1 MKDKKWLGEALI
13 LLVVLAPLVYLA
25 TVWNSLPEQVPLHW
39 NIKGETDNYGSKWEL
54 LFVLGGMQLFTYLLF
69 LLLPKIAAKRNNIK
83 LMGSNFYKMRL
94 LMQVFI
100 SSLFVIILLA
110 SADIMDISVNTMIA
124 SVLAIFM
131 LLFGNYMTSIRPN
144 YFMGIRTPWTLA
156 NEKVWKKTH
165 LLGGRLWV
173 LAGIFGLLSLL
184 ILPNQIAFGVVIGLM
199 VVPMLI
205 ASIYSF
211 ILFKKLTHQ

>member
-110 SADIMDISVNTMIA
+110 SLDILGISINTMIA
-124 SVLAIFM
+124 GVLALFM

-173 LAGIFGLLSLL
+173 LGGIFGLLSLV